1 MNCPALLDPSKL
13 GGVAVPAV
21 EVVAVATQTAAAAA
35 VAVGADAAIAIQ
47 AQSNLAAISCTVQ
60 TVLSTALRSLPHSH
74 LQPTTAAAIWRFR
87 CAAQLLKRATLKL
100 LLWHL
105 HLPFA
110 CPQIAA
116 TCRPAQLL
124 APPLDRLIPQPCS
137 RPQPVFAAPV
147 WSHCVKINS
156 WLLDERV
163 ILFHLGALGPSL
175 ADLRPTE
182 SERGLSTGAASS
194 VHL

>member
-1 MNCPALLDPSKL
+1 MNCPALLDPSKI

-21 EVVAVATQTAAAAA
+21 EVVAVANQTAAAA

-47 AQSNLAAISCTVQ
+47 AQSYLAAVSCTVQ
-60 TVLSTALRSLPHSH
+60 TVPSTALRSLPRSH
-74 LQPTTAAAIWRFR
+74 LQPTTTAAIWQFR
-87 CAAQLLKRATLKL
+87 CAAQLSKRATLKL

-110 CPQIAA
+110 CSQIAA

-156 WLLDERV
+156 WLQDERV

-175 ADLRPTE
+175 ADLRPTK
-182 SERGLSTGAASS
+182 SGA
-194 VHL
+194 V

>member
-1 MNCPALLDPSKL
+1 MNCPALSDPSNL
-13 GGVAVPAV
+13 GGVAAPAV
-21 EVVAVATQTAAAAA
+21 EVVAVATQTAVAAA

-47 AQSNLAAISCTVQ
+47 AQSYLAAVACTDQ
-60 TVLSTALRSLPHSH
+60 TVPSTALRSPLHSH

-87 CAAQLLKRATLKL
+87 CAAQLSKRATLKL

-110 CPQIAA
+110 CSQIAA
-116 TCRPAQLL
+116 TCRPAQLP
-124 APPLDRLIPQPCS
+124 APPLDHLIPQPCS

-156 WLLDERV
+156 WLQDERV
-163 ILFHLGALGPSL
+163 ILFHLGALRPSL
-175 ADLRPTE
+175 TDLHP
-182 SERGLSTGAASS
+182 SE
-194 VHL
+194 